1 MSSEEIRK
9 SFLDFF
15 KSKGHTVVPSS
26 SLLPTDPSVL
36 LTTAG
41 MQQFKPYFTG
51 ELNAQK
57 DFGSLNVCSVQ
68 KCFRTSDIDE
78 VGDNTHLTFFEML
91 GNFSFGGYFKKE
103 AIHFAFEYVTKVL
116 GVNPELI
123 YVTIFAGESATAAG
137 GASVPYDSESF
148 DIWHNEL
155 GMPAEKIFKR
165 GRADNFWGP
174 TGNEGPCGPTTEIYV
189 ARNTEEAKKGE
200 GVEIWNNVFNQFY
213 QRADTT
219 LEKLKTPGIDTG
231 MGFERLATIMQGA
244 PSVFET
250 DIFSDLIAKIREMA
264 PGIDNRVVRILA
276 DHLRSS
282 IFLVADGVRPS
293 NKEAGYIL
301 RRLLRRVLAYQTIHD
316 VHGNLLEMAV
326 SWAKEKFGNIYPEV
340 KEPRILEVLEAEK
353 DKFEQ
358 AIALGVKEIK
368 KYKEIGA
375 KEGFYLYE
383 TFGLPF
389 ELIRELASEA
399 SKNLDRGEFDE
410 EFKKH
415 QEISRAGVEKK
426 FGGHGLLLD
435 TGELKAKDAE
445 ELQKVTRLHTA
456 THLMQAALRKVLGN
470 EVQQKGSDITVER
483 TRFDFIFPRKL
494 TPKEI
499 KKVEDLV
506 NEVIQKDLPVGFIE
520 MPKEEGAKTGAL
532 HFFLDKYPEK
542 VKVYYVG
549 HDLDSAFSK
558 EFCGGPHVDHTLTIG
573 KFRIAKEEAV
583 SAGVRR
589 IRGVVE

>member
-15 KSKGHTVVPSS
+15 KSKGHAVVPSS

-57 DFGSLNVCSVQ
+57 DFGSLNTCSVQ

-78 VGDNTHLTFFEML
+78 VGDKTHLTFFEML

-103 AIHFAFEYVTKVL
+103 AIHWAYEYVTKVL
-116 GVNPELI
+116 GINPELV
-123 YVTIFAGESATAAG
+123 YVTVFAGEDG
-137 GASVPYDSESF
+137 VPYDSESF
-148 DIWHNEL
+148 DIWHKEL
-155 GMPAEKIFKR
+155 GVPAEKIFKR

-174 TGNEGPCGPTTEIYV
+174 TGSEGPCGPTTEIYV
-189 ARNTEEAKKGE
+189 AKTAEDAKKGE

-213 QRADTT
+213 QKPDKT

-231 MGFERLATIMQGA
+231 MGFERLVTIMQGA

-250 DIFSDLIAKIREMA
+250 DIFSGLIAKLREMA
-264 PGIDNRVVRILA
+264 PGIEDRVVRILA

-316 VHGNLLEMAV
+316 VHGNLFEMAV
-326 SWAKEKFGNIYPEV
+326 EFVKEKFGNVYPEV
-340 KEPRILEVLEAEK
+340 KEPRIMEVLEAEK

-368 KYKEIGA
+368 KYPAIGA
-375 KEGFYLYE
+375 KEGFFLYE

-389 ELIRELASEA
+389 ELIKELAPEA
-399 SKNLDRGEFDE
+399 SRGLDRAEFDE

-415 QEISRAGVEKK
+415 QEVSRAGVEKK

-435 TGELKAKDAE
+435 TGELKAKDVE
-445 ELQKVTRLHTA
+445 ELKKVTRLHTA

-494 TPKEI
+494 TAEEI

-506 NEVIQKDLPVGFIE
+506 NEQIQKDLPVGFQE
-520 MPKEEGAKTGAL
+520 MAKEEGAKTGAL
-532 HFFLDKYPEK
+532 HFFLDKYPER

-549 HDLDSAFSK
+549 HDIPSAFSK
-558 EFCGGPHVDHTLTIG
+558 EFCGGPHVDHTAIIG
-573 KFRIAKEEAV
+573 KFKIAKEEAV

-589 IRGVVE
+589 IRGTVE